1 MRLRT
6 IAFSLLLVACQSMPE
21 KPVVEVGDIDFP
33 ASEVITRQSEGSD
46 PSVRVPLSTYDKATC
61 FKPKQWEEIKA
72 YLWMLE
78 DYARRCKS
86 SQEAGK

>member
-33 ASEVITRQSEGSD
+33 ASEVITRLSEGTE
-46 PSVRVPLSTYDKATC
+46 PSVRVPISSYDKATC
-61 FKPKQWEEIKA
+61 FKPAPWEQVKV
-72 YLWMLE
+72 YLKLLE
-78 DYARRCKS
+78 DYASRCRAAS
-86 SQEAGK
+86 EAKP